1 MKKRLERVVLEQIE
15 KVSRKN
21 AQSSIDPYSGRP
33 GCPSFLHQ
41 PKRPRK

>member
-1 MKKRLERVVLEQIE
+1 MKKLEKIVLEQIE
-15 KVSRKN
+15 KASRKN
-21 AQSSIDPYSGRP
+21 ANNRQGYP